1 MIMTASICR
10 YQKGEV
16 IVIMKKKLVLLAL
29 GISCSILVVGCGMGN
44 NEKDPLTGEE
54 MTNEQMTDEP
64 VAMEDSVVERDFDT
78 VLGNASSPTEIIDYI
93 NTNIV
98 GAAETDVRRF
108 FEGLFNFGDNIRDI
122 DFSALEQSRQ
132 HMPEDMIAF
141 MDLMRLE
148 RDTPSMVMSD
158 ENDRM
163 EIGMTLSE
171 MLERALL
178 FEEHIK
184 KYPDDTSTQAA
195 AQLYEEILTAA
206 ISGGYDKTNN
216 IPHYYQGETADVVDE
231 KSLEY
236 YEQFAQANPD
246 TLTGEIVNDYIQVL
260 KDNKFALNDTVEE
273 FYRNLATRVGELT
286 SQSMGNGSTGNDAT
300 GNDATGNGSTGMGS
314 TGNGSTGNE
323 SMGTDGMTN
332 GTDRGDAVVGGGVT
346 GQGGTMENGAVAP

>member
-1 MIMTASICR
+1 
-10 YQKGEV
+10 
-16 IVIMKKKLVLLAL
+16 MKKKLVLLAL

-44 NEKDPLTGEE
+44 KTEDPLTGEE
-54 MTNEQMTDEP
+54 MTNEQITDEP
-64 VAMEDSVVERDFDT
+64 VAMEDNVVERDFDT
-78 VLGNASSPTEIIDYI
+78 VLGTATSPTEIIDYI

-122 DFSALEQSRQ
+122 DFTALEQSRQ

-158 ENDRM
+158 EADRM

-184 KYPDDTSTQAA
+184 KYPNHTSTQAA
-195 AQLYEEILTAA
+195 TQLYEEILTAA

-231 KSLEY
+231 KSIEY
-236 YEQFAQANPD
+236 YEQFADANPD
-246 TLTGEIVNDYIQVL
+246 TLTGEIVNEYIQVL

-273 FYRNLATRVGELT
+273 FYRNIATRVSEL
-286 SQSMGNGSTGNDAT
+286 SNQPMGNDVTGTED
-300 GNDATGNGSTGMGS
+300 
-314 TGNGSTGNE
+314 
-323 SMGTDGMTN
+323 MTN
-332 GTDRGDAVVGGGVT
+332 G
-346 GQGGTMENGAVAP
+346 MENGTQNGTQNGTENGNTGMSQGNGTATQENTITE

>member
-1 MIMTASICR
+1 
-10 YQKGEV
+10 
-16 IVIMKKKLVLLAL
+16 MKKKLVLLAL

-44 NEKDPLTGEE
+44 KTEDPLTGEE
-54 MTNEQMTDEP
+54 MTNEQITDEP
-64 VAMEDSVVERDFDT
+64 VAMEDNVVERDFDT
-78 VLGNASSPTEIIDYI
+78 VLGTATSPTEIIDYI

-98 GAAETDVRRF
+98 GAAETDIRRF

-122 DFSALEQSRQ
+122 DFTALEQSRQ

-158 ENDRM
+158 EADRM

-184 KYPDDTSTQAA
+184 KYPNHTSTQAA
-195 AQLYEEILTAA
+195 TQLYEEILTAA

-231 KSLEY
+231 KSIEY
-236 YEQFAQANPD
+236 YEQFADANPD
-246 TLTGEIVNDYIQVL
+246 TLTGEIVNEYIQVL

-273 FYRNLATRVGELT
+273 FYRNIATRVSEL
-286 SQSMGNGSTGNDAT
+286 SNQPMGNDVTGT
-300 GNDATGNGSTGMGS
+300 
-314 TGNGSTGNE
+314 E
-323 SMGTDGMTN
+323 GMTN
-332 GTDRGDAVVGGGVT
+332 G
-346 GQGGTMENGAVAP
+346 MENGTQNGTQNGTENGNTGMSQGNGAATQENTITE

>member
-1 MIMTASICR
+1 MTASICR

-44 NEKDPLTGEE
+44 KTEDPLTGEE
-54 MTNEQMTDEP
+54 MTNEQITDEP
-64 VAMEDSVVERDFDT
+64 VAMDDNVVERDFDT
-78 VLGNASSPTEIIDYI
+78 VLGSATSPTEIIDYI

-108 FEGLFNFGDNIRDI
+108 FEGLFGFGDNIRDI
-122 DFSALEQSRQ
+122 DFAALEQSRQ

-184 KYPDDTSTQAA
+184 KYPDHTSTQAA
-195 AQLYEEILTAA
+195 AQLYEEIITAA
-206 ISGGYDKTNN
+206 ISGGYDKANN
-216 IPHYYQGETADVVDE
+216 IPHYYQGETEDVVDE

-236 YEQFAQANPD
+236 YEQFAAANPD
-246 TLTGEIVNDYIQVL
+246 TVTGEIVTDYIQVL
-260 KDNKFALNDTVEE
+260 KDNKFALNETVEE
-273 FYRNLATRVGELT
+273 FYRNIANRVQELT
-286 SQSMGNGSTGNDAT
+286 NQPVGDNTTPNGSVTEGTGNVT
-300 GNDATGNGSTGMGS
+300 GTENGNVVDE
-314 TGNGSTGNE
+314 N
-323 SMGTDGMTN
+323 MTN
-332 GTDRGDAVVGGGVT
+332 TTENNNGTVVT
-346 GQGGTMENGAVAP
+346 P

>member
-1 MIMTASICR
+1 MTANRCR

-44 NEKDPLTGEE
+44 KTEDPLTGEE
-54 MTNEQMTDEP
+54 MTNEQITDEP
-64 VAMEDSVVERDFDT
+64 VAMEDNVVERDFDT
-78 VLGNASSPTEIIDYI
+78 VLGTATSPTEIIDYI

-122 DFSALEQSRQ
+122 DFTALEQSRQ

-158 ENDRM
+158 EADRM

-184 KYPDDTSTQAA
+184 KYPNHTSTQAA
-195 AQLYEEILTAA
+195 TQLYEEILTAA

-231 KSLEY
+231 KSIEY
-236 YEQFAQANPD
+236 YEQFADANPD
-246 TLTGEIVNDYIQVL
+246 TLTGEIVNEYIQVL

-273 FYRNLATRVGELT
+273 FYRNIATRVSEL
-286 SQSMGNGSTGNDAT
+286 SNQPMGNDVTGTED
-300 GNDATGNGSTGMGS
+300 
-314 TGNGSTGNE
+314 
-323 SMGTDGMTN
+323 MTN
-332 GTDRGDAVVGGGVT
+332 G
-346 GQGGTMENGAVAP
+346 MENGTQNGTQNGTENGNTGMSQGNGTATQENTITE